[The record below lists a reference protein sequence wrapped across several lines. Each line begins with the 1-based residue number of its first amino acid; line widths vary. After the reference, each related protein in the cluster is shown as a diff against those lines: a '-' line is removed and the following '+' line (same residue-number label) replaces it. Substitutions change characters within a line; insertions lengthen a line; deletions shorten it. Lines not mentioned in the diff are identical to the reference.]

1 MNFRQTGILLAA
13 VFAVGLAALVWS
25 FFGTGDD
32 TPDTQFLCE
41 ELAGTK
47 PEQIDTIEIEREGVG
62 RVKLVRP
69 DPKTNNW
76 FMEEPYRAPADGTA
90 AQAVATALLGAKPI
104 AHPELRSN
112 RAEHGLAP
120 AGLRVTLRH
129 GPTKSST
136 VNVGDVTIGGARS
149 GVAFVTTSKR
159 ERPMAVSRGD
169 LDALFREPK
178 GGVKATDIAKWTEDY
193 RSKNVFPGDSRA
205 FGEDVV
211 VLKVSAPNKKQE
223 FQLSRSATG
232 GWKFDAPAWGD
243 ADSEGADA
251 AASATQFTG
260 VLPLLRT
267 LTNLSA
273 ASATDILG
281 DPKEPKD
288 FGLNA
293 DNPDRVRV
301 EMKTKDGQSAVV
313 FLGKYEPTAAPPPPK
328 KDNPFAPPPPP
339 ALGGKV
345 YAQIEG
351 VPGVV
356 RCTAG
361 NLAPLLPTLA
371 DPSVLRDRDLIRLAP
386 GKTVDG
392 FDIVLKDQP
401 ADRPTKVRRI
411 GQDWKLFGGA
421 GDPQLAFGAP
431 VQRLIDAA
439 TAKRVVRDFL
449 APGAVKFE
457 PVATLWV
464 WSDGFNAPTAPA
476 AEPVSKGEYT
486 TLEFGPKQ
494 GDGVVVRRTL
504 PGNKVSEFIVYASVK
519 TGAGTETVDLV
530 GAVSK
535 SRLDLLDPALPT
547 FGSDAVTKLAVT
559 GAANYALVRDE
570 KPDARARET
579 LWRYAEPASQKGQVA
594 DGGGV
599 RDLLGLL
606 ATAQS
611 TFGKFVAE
619 NPANLAEYG
628 LDKPVLKVVVSTGPK
643 PEDERGFEF
652 GKDADGDKVFARV
665 IGKPAVFTLQRRTFD
680 RLTAPDLRD
689 RVVLR
694 GVKPDEATRVEL
706 KGWGHIVGGTP
717 IDLDLA
723 KNKDG
728 AWTATKG
735 PQGFAVDPAKV
746 QAFLD
751 LLATARARTFEPG
764 TPEPKHGFG
773 DANQFLQVNVYQPGG
788 VIALNVAA
796 SPDGGGTYYV
806 WTNALPAAQPIV
818 TVDGPPFKP
827 YKDRPATAFGK

>member
-1 MNFRQTGILLAA
+1 M
-13 VFAVGLAALVWS
+13 
-25 FFGTGDD
+25 
-32 TPDTQFLCE
+32 
-41 ELAGTK
+41 
-47 PEQIDTIEIEREGVG
+47 
-62 RVKLVRP
+62 
-69 DPKTNNW
+69 
-76 FMEEPYRAPADGTA
+76 
-90 AQAVATALLGAKPI
+90 
-104 AHPELRSN
+104 
-112 RAEHGLAP
+112 
-120 AGLRVTLRH
+120 
-129 GPTKSST
+129 
-136 VNVGDVTIGGARS
+136 
-149 GVAFVTTSKR
+149 
-159 ERPMAVSRGD
+159 
-169 LDALFREPK
+169 
-178 GGVKATDIAKWTEDY
+178 
-193 RSKNVFPGDSRA
+193 
-205 FGEDVV
+205 
-211 VLKVSAPNKKQE
+211 
-223 FQLSRSATG
+223 
-232 GWKFDAPAWGD
+232 
-243 ADSEGADA
+243 
-251 AASATQFTG
+251 
-260 VLPLLRT
+260 
-267 LTNLSA
+267 
-273 ASATDILG
+273 
-281 DPKEPKD
+281 
-288 FGLNA
+288 
-293 DNPDRVRV
+293 
-301 EMKTKDGQSAVV
+301 
-313 FLGKYEPTAAPPPPK
+313 
-328 KDNPFAPPPPP
+328 
-339 ALGGKV
+339 
-345 YAQIEG
+345 
-351 VPGVV
+351 
-356 RCTAG
+356 
-361 NLAPLLPTLA
+361 
-371 DPSVLRDRDLIRLAP
+371 
-386 GKTVDG
+386 
-392 FDIVLKDQP
+392 
-401 ADRPTKVRRI
+401 
-411 GQDWKLFGGA
+411 
-421 GDPQLAFGAP
+421 
-431 VQRLIDAA
+431 
-439 TAKRVVRDFL
+439 RDFL